1 MTIHAQK
8 PAAAKAPPAKLL
20 KKIHSLQKR
29 GKFRESRPLC
39 DRLAGQGFLSPD
51 LLHFHGLALR
61 ADNDLEGALVK
72 IFAATEM
79 KPDDALMLNSLG
91 VVLLQ
96 MNEIEPAIEQFKRAT
111 NADQKLYE
119 AWKNLGVALKKAERY
134 PAAQMAFTCAHHLDR
149 TQPEPVLNI
158 VHMLIDNRH
167 YKKAEELMDKLLD
180 ASSQVSPSFLLQR
193 LHIAARLEDFDY
205 ITENRDRI
213 DRAGLNIDE
222 QAELD
227 NIWSFYLQIHGRYD
241 EAIAVL
247 EDWVDK
253 ESVHQEHCVTQL
265 GLCYAEAGRIEAG
278 IAYHKD
284 LLAKNPDHVVGR
296 YNLSML
302 QMKSGDVAEG
312 FANYEA
318 RWKRREFPSKRR
330 VFDAPRWEGQP
341 LEGKKL
347 LVWREQ
353 GIGDE
358 VRFASLLPDLE
369 TCGASVSFECT
380 PKLAPLWERSFPWAT
395 IGHEGETDCRGEAEY
410 RDFDFQI
417 PAGSLAAFLRPTVDA
432 FSEKQSAWIRRYG
445 DAEQKV
451 REKLAI
457 GPDETL
463 VGVCWRSSFRA
474 TSRERY
480 FLGCDQLEPLKALPN
495 TRWLNVQYDC
505 SDEEIETVR
514 SLGLPLHHFADVDQ
528 RDDLVSSCGLIGACD
543 VVISVGVSVADLAA
557 GLGVPVV
564 QFGREQSEIFLGTD
578 HVPWFPT
585 CLSIRMKPYGGD
597 EAIAD
602 VIDRW
607 PSILEWAN
615 GVTTAQRAPGS
626 ANTSPASLDVK
637 FGTGNAA

>member
-1 MTIHAQK
+1 
-8 PAAAKAPPAKLL
+8 
-20 KKIHSLQKR
+20 
-29 GKFRESRPLC
+29 
-39 DRLAGQGFLSPD
+39 
-51 LLHFHGLALR
+51 
-61 ADNDLEGALVK
+61 
-72 IFAATEM
+72 
-79 KPDDALMLNSLG
+79 
-91 VVLLQ
+91 

-134 PAAQMAFTCAHHLDR
+134 PAAQMALACAHHLDR

-180 ASSQVSPSFLLQR
+180 ASSQVSPELAASAAAYRCPPRGFR
-193 LHIAARLEDFDY
+193 LHHREP
-205 ITENRDRI
+205 RSDRSGGPQHLTS
-213 DRAGLNIDE
+213 RP
-222 QAELD
+222 ELD

-265 GLCYAEAGRIEAG
+265 GLCYAEAGRIDAG

-451 REKLAI
+451 REQLAI

-474 TSRERY
+474 TSRVRY
-480 FLGCDQLEPLKALPN
+480 FLGCDQLEPLKALTN

-514 SLGLPLHHFADVDQ
+514 SLGLPLHHFTDVDQ
-528 RDDLVSSCGLIGACD
+528 RDDLVSACGLIGACD

-564 QFGREQSEIFLGTD
+564 QFGPRTIRNLFGHRSCAVVPDLPVGTD
-578 HVPWFPT
+578 ETLW
-585 CLSIRMKPYGGD
+585 R
-597 EAIAD
+597 
-602 VIDRW
+602 
-607 PSILEWAN
+607 
-615 GVTTAQRAPGS
+615 
-626 ANTSPASLDVK
+626 
-637 FGTGNAA
+637 